1 MQIALC
7 LDYSSSAKQV
17 LVAMQTFIKEIRNP
31 EITVIHIINLALF
44 NGGTG
49 FEPQL
54 DEDLEKDS
62 SELKTLAMQFLGED
76 IRYIEDHG
84 IPRQKIDEL
93 LARID
98 YDLLVIGN
106 HSKNLLGNPRLGMV
120 ATHLLLN
127 STKPVLIIP

>member
-1 MQIALC
+1 
-7 LDYSSSAKQV
+7 
-17 LVAMQTFIKEIRNP
+17 MQTFIKEIRNP